1 MQRDGGPG
9 GAGGAG
15 NPTGGS
21 FTGPAQAL
29 ELIGDKSGENRF
41 AYAYSGGIQ
50 LANETKTAL
59 DFTTGNYLTVAQI
72 QHTGRFA
79 LFGSS
84 KTMEMIISM
93 NGTQIVRM
101 SRLTNSA
108 HGAID
113 FDPIYITIPPYTE
126 VKVEVYTDDTQD
138 LENFV
143 TLTGRIYQG

>member
-1 MQRDGGPG
+1 MAILGGG
-9 GAGGAG
+9 VGGAG
-15 NPTGGS
+15 NPVGGS

-29 ELIGDKSGENRF
+29 ELVGDESGEYKF
-41 AYAYSGGIQ
+41 AYAYSGGIP
-50 LANETKTAL
+50 LNNETKTAL
-59 DFTTGNYLTVAQI
+59 EFTTGNYLTRAEI

-84 KTMEMIISM
+84 KTMEMVISM
-93 NGTQIVRM
+93 NGAKIIRM

-113 FDPIYITIPPYTE
+113 FDPLYIIIPPYTE

-143 TLTGRIYQG
+143 TLTGRIYR